1 MLQLFESLNLHKT
14 PPAVKKTRKI
24 SGSVLNSYLKDSA
37 FIKGCIKLGI

>member
-24 SGSVLNSYLKDSA
+24 SGLVLYSYLKDGE
-37 FIKGCIKLGI
+37 FIKGCTKLVI